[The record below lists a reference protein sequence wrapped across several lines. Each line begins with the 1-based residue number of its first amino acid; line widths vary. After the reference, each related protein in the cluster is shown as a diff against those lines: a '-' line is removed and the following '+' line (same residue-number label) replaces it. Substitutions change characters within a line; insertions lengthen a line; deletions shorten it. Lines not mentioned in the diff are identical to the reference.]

1 MNFSLKNKKVLIT
14 GASGGIG
21 MSLCHRYIEMECR
34 IVFTSSDNIKLNGL
48 KDKFGE
54 EHSYYNLDLSDK
66 TSLSE
71 KVRIIAEENKDIDV
85 LINNAGITNDN
96 LFLRMKAEQWNSVIN
111 VNLNSNFFIIKS
123 VLSNMIRNKKGNII
137 GISSVV
143 AHTGNPGQANYTAS
157 KSALISMYKSLA
169 LEVAQRN
176 IRINLISPG
185 FIESPMTDKLNEV
198 QKDNIMQKIPMK
210 KFGNPNDIAN
220 LALFLSSDISN
231 YITGQ
236 TIHVN
241 GGMLML

>member
-96 LFLRMKAEQWNSVIN
+96 LFLRMKPTQWNDVIDI
-111 VNLNSNFFIIKS
+111 NLNSNFYIIKAI
-123 VLSNMIRNKKGNII
+123 LPNMIKNRNGSII
-137 GISSVV
+137 GITSVV
-143 AHTGNPGQANYTAS
+143 ASTGNAGQSNYAAS
-157 KSALISMYKSLA
+157 KSAMIAMYKSLA

-176 IRINLISPG
+176 IKINLIAPG
-185 FIESPMTDKLNEV
+185 FIQSQMTDKLNET
-198 QKDNIMQKIPMK
+198 QKENIMKIIPMK
-210 KFGNPNDIAN
+210 KFGNPNDVAN
-220 LALFLSSDISN
+220 LAIFLSSNYSS

-236 TIHVN
+236 TFHVN